1 MPDRST
7 PKATPPPRRGRGAAR
22 SRLGCV
28 TCKGRHVRCDEA
40 YPVCSHCSRL
50 QLECRYL
57 RRPRGNHNVGR
68 TPTAGLHPK
77 PQRKLLPLPS
87 SSVPPPMPMDSP
99 SPMTSSN
106 TNNEEQGPFTL
117 TEDHM
122 AQFMS
127 LPWLDDSMAVFG
139 HGVREVPDLGTT
151 WTGEFGGFLE
161 PTTSASLDGESQG
174 RLSSLPCIELERG
187 PGNLPTPIPSTIR
200 TLPHSHSDAEPTTD
214 PPVLSKEVLT
224 RTDQKYHGNSR
235 QSTNNV
241 SQGYPSSQSS
251 DDLAMFGNI
260 MQPPAAMLMGGIRRW
275 RYLQR
280 YLLGLGSKNN
290 AVMNALL
297 CLEEVLARDDSDAC
311 DQASDSDDS
320 ANRIA
325 ERYEAAK
332 RQVIDQASGKHHLG
346 EQEMNELLAAV
357 FLLAWIQVIR
367 DRGTERSDST
377 FPCDQADV
385 IISSGCNWNWY
396 SRQLL
401 SWFNSLDS
409 KATHLGGSPLL
420 SPKALNIVSRYPI
433 QIVSCNYEESKE
445 RQNSLGGQED
455 FQTMSA
461 GSVTDISEHGD
472 SATVV
477 PALTT
482 VDVKEIVLRAILQPA
497 AEWYLQTQAYF
508 RHIGSLDKH
517 HRSRFTPDDELEVAL
532 VGKQFQAELW
542 DLWAQRPSA
551 ISLTAD
557 DLARTVAPDMAT
569 RLEEI
574 FSVYLASFWIL
585 FVYLHRVSWWHLA
598 HTSTVEGALNETW
611 EFMQRSYGERD
622 DCGQYKTVH
631 PALMWPVFV
640 FGAECPDESRRQW
653 AIAQLRGLAKPR
665 PVLEVENGELDTLP
679 AFRMSR
685 GATKNAKRAAL
696 LLESLIEK
704 QGEIR
709 GRVDDRDLAMEMFGC
724 HFSIV

>member
-1 MPDRST
+1 
-7 PKATPPPRRGRGAAR
+7 
-22 SRLGCV
+22 
-28 TCKGRHVRCDEA
+28 
-40 YPVCSHCSRL
+40 
-50 QLECRYL
+50 
-57 RRPRGNHNVGR
+57 
-68 TPTAGLHPK
+68 
-77 PQRKLLPLPS
+77 
-87 SSVPPPMPMDSP
+87 
-99 SPMTSSN
+99 
-106 TNNEEQGPFTL
+106 
-117 TEDHM
+117 
-122 AQFMS
+122 
-127 LPWLDDSMAVFG
+127 
-139 HGVREVPDLGTT
+139 
-151 WTGEFGGFLE
+151 
-161 PTTSASLDGESQG
+161 
-174 RLSSLPCIELERG
+174 
-187 PGNLPTPIPSTIR
+187 
-200 TLPHSHSDAEPTTD
+200 
-214 PPVLSKEVLT
+214 
-224 RTDQKYHGNSR
+224 
-235 QSTNNV
+235 
-241 SQGYPSSQSS
+241 
-251 DDLAMFGNI
+251 

-290 AVMNALL
+290 AVMNALI

-311 DQASDSDDS
+311 GQASDSDDS

-346 EQEMNELLAAV
+346 EQGMNELLAAV

-377 FPCDQADV
+377 FPCDQADI

-409 KATHLGGSPLL
+409 KATHLGGPPLL
-420 SPKALNIVSRYPI
+420 SAKALNIVSRYPI

-461 GSVTDISEHGD
+461 GSVTDVSEHGD

-557 DLARTVAPDMAT
+557 DLAKTVAPDMAT

-640 FGAECPDESRRQW
+640 FGAECPDEPRRQW

>member
-1 MPDRST
+1 
-7 PKATPPPRRGRGAAR
+7 
-22 SRLGCV
+22 
-28 TCKGRHVRCDEA
+28 
-40 YPVCSHCSRL
+40 
-50 QLECRYL
+50 
-57 RRPRGNHNVGR
+57 
-68 TPTAGLHPK
+68 
-77 PQRKLLPLPS
+77 
-87 SSVPPPMPMDSP
+87 MPMDSP

-106 TNNEEQGPFTL
+106 TNNEDQGPFTL

-161 PTTSASLDGESQG
+161 PTTSASLDGESQE
-174 RLSSLPCIELERG
+174 RLSSLSCIELERG

-214 PPVLSKEVLT
+214 PPVLPKEVLT

-235 QSTNNV
+235 QNTKNV
-241 SQGYPSSQSS
+241 SQDYLSSQSS

-320 ANRIA
+320 AKRIA

-346 EQEMNELLAAV
+346 EQGMNELLAAV

-377 FPCDQADV
+377 FPCDQADI

-420 SPKALNIVSRYPI
+420 SAKALNIVSRYPI

-461 GSVTDISEHGD
+461 GSVTDVSEHGD
-472 SATVV
+472 STTVV

-542 DLWAQRPSA
+542 DLWAQRPSV

-557 DLARTVAPDMAT
+557 DLAKTVAPDMAT

-585 FVYLHRVSWWHLA
+585 FVYLHRWKEH
-598 HTSTVEGALNETW
+598 
-611 EFMQRSYGERD
+611 
-622 DCGQYKTVH
+622 
-631 PALMWPVFV
+631 
-640 FGAECPDESRRQW
+640 
-653 AIAQLRGLAKPR
+653 
-665 PVLEVENGELDTLP
+665 
-679 AFRMSR
+679 
-685 GATKNAKRAAL
+685 
-696 LLESLIEK
+696 
-704 QGEIR
+704 
-709 GRVDDRDLAMEMFGC
+709 
-724 HFSIV
+724 